1 MVSLVCAVEGSIG
14 EARYSLG
21 GYNKI
26 FPVPLRGETI
36 HLIGFEQAVVGCEP
50 DL

>member
-1 MVSLVCAVEGSIG
+1 MEGSIG

-26 FPVPLRGETI
+26 FAVPAPGSGETI

>member
-1 MVSLVCAVEGSIG
+1 MCAVEGSIG

-26 FPVPLRGETI
+26 FGVPLRSGETI